1 MTVFGSLVGL
11 LIVHWALHFGSLVGL
26 LDTTEMNWDRVMDV
40 NSKGYWLG
48 ARSAVRQ
55 FLRQEIN
62 PITGLRGRVIN
73 ISSQHGMV
81 CCPRDIAYGVSKAC
95 AVYMTRQ
102 IAVDFAKD
110 HVACNAVAPGKIV
123 TGCDS
128 DVRPYSIMRTPCPRM
143 GRPSDVAVSGC
154 SCVLWFR

>member
-1 MTVFGSLVGL
+1 M
-11 LIVHWALHFGSLVGL
+11 HWALHFGSLVGL

-40 NSKGYWLG
+40 NSKGYGLG

-143 GRPSDVAVSGC
+143 GRPSDVAVSGR